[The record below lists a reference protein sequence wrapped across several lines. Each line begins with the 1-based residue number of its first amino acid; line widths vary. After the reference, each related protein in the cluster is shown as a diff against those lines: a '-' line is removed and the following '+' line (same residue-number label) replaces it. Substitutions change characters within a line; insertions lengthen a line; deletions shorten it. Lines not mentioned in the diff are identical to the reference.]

1 MDEGLLKISNEINS
15 RYKEFRFFT
24 AVYNQGDIVYF
35 MVFQKFLKQNQ
46 TLKYEK
52 FVSYWVQIWYF
63 EQYSLDIEWERPFLR
78 ILTWLQVFKLFA
90 KTLLSL
96 IFPRLLLYR
105 KLIKTEKNN
114 TVLLSVL
121 LLAGIK
127 WNCKTDTD
135 SQFSFGKFFF
145 SWVQWINCNI
155 CQIFYK
161 MLDLAKFSKCPLSLN
176 SDSKILWTLFLNLV
190 RYVCF

>member
-1 MDEGLLKISNEINS
+1 MDSTLLFINIFIRSFSFPLVKLGIFPVLRGLNP
-15 RYKEFRFFT
+15 
-24 AVYNQGDIVYF
+24 NQTDFCEACQNWVVNP

-52 FVSYWVQIWYF
+52 SVSYWVQIWYF

-96 IFPRLLLYR
+96 IFPRLLFCG

-121 LLAGIK
+121 LQN
-127 WNCKTDTD
+127 W
-135 SQFSFGKFFF
+135 
-145 SWVQWINCNI
+145 
-155 CQIFYK
+155 Y
-161 MLDLAKFSKCPLSLN
+161 
-176 SDSKILWTLFLNLV
+176 
-190 RYVCF
+190 

>member
-1 MDEGLLKISNEINS
+1 
-15 RYKEFRFFT
+15 
-24 AVYNQGDIVYF
+24 

-46 TLKYEK
+46 TLKYEN
-52 FVSYWVQIWYF
+52 FVSYWVRIWYF

-96 IFPRLLLYR
+96 IFPKLLFCR
-105 KLIKTEKNN
+105 KLIKIENNN
-114 TVLLSVL
+114 TVLLSGWLVVLLSVLL

-161 MLDLAKFSKCPLSLN
+161 MLDLAKFWKCPLSLN
-176 SDSKILWTLFLNLV
+176 SDSTILWIPVLNSVKYVLFNFGCLD
-190 RYVCF
+190 C

>member
-1 MDEGLLKISNEINS
+1 
-15 RYKEFRFFT
+15 
-24 AVYNQGDIVYF
+24 
-35 MVFQKFLKQNQ
+35 MVFQKFLKPNQ
-46 TLKYEK
+46 TLKYK
-52 FVSYWVQIWYF
+52 KYVSYPVQTWYF

-96 IFPRLLLYR
+96 IFPRLLFCG

-121 LLAGIK
+121 LLSAGIK

-145 SWVQWINCNI
+145 SWVQWMNCNI
-155 CQIFYK
+155 CKTYYK

-176 SDSKILWTLFLNLV
+176 SDSKILWTLFLNSVSHVFFKFQCLD
-190 RYVCF
+190 C

>member
-1 MDEGLLKISNEINS
+1 MKP
-15 RYKEFRFFT
+15 
-24 AVYNQGDIVYF
+24 NQS
-35 MVFQKFLKQNQ
+35 
-46 TLKYEK
+46 LKYEK
-52 FVSYWVQIWYF
+52 FVSYQVQTWYF

-90 KTLLSL
+90 KTLFSL
-96 IFPRLLLYR
+96 IFPRLLFCG

-121 LLAGIK
+121 LLSAGIK

-145 SWVQWINCNI
+145 SWEQWINCNI
-155 CQIFYK
+155 CQTSYK
-161 MLDLAKFSKCPLSLN
+161 MLDLAKLSKCPLSLN
-176 SDSKILWTLFLNLV
+176 SDYKILWTLFLNSESHD
-190 RYVCF
+190 FFF

>member
-1 MDEGLLKISNEINS
+1 
-15 RYKEFRFFT
+15 
-24 AVYNQGDIVYF
+24 
-35 MVFQKFLKQNQ
+35 MVFQKLLKPNQ

-52 FVSYWVQIWYF
+52 CVTYQVQTWYF

-90 KTLLSL
+90 KTLFSL
-96 IFPRLLLYR
+96 IFPRLLFCG

-155 CQIFYK
+155 CQTSYK
-161 MLDLAKFSKCPLSLN
+161 MLDLPQFSKWPFSLN
-176 SDSKILWTLFLNLV
+176 YDSTILWIPFLNSV
-190 RYVCF
+190 RYRKTCIKSLPVMRVDLQSESKQIQR